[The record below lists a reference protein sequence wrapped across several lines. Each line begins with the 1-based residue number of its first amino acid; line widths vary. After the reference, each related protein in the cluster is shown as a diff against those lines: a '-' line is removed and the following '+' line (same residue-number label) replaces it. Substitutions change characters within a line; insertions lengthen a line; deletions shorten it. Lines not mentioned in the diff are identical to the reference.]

1 MGQPISPRLQQ
12 AVEMVK
18 ALSPDEQRQL
28 LEIIRQ
34 RLIQYQRAEL
44 VAEVAEARQAYQQ
57 GQVQRG
63 TVADLMKSLESDAQT
78 TVVRTSRGLVIAGTR
93 ITLYDILDY
102 LAANWPS
109 DLIRDWFDLSD
120 RQIADVMDYIE
131 KNRVQV
137 EAEYRLILQE
147 TEEIRRYWEARN
159 RERFAQIAIQ
169 PPKPGQEEIRAKLTA
184 WKARLEPA

>member
-1 MGQPISPRLQQ
+1 
-12 AVEMVK
+12 
-18 ALSPDEQRQL
+18 
-28 LEIIRQ
+28 
-34 RLIQYQRAEL
+34 
-44 VAEVAEARQAYQQ
+44 
-57 GQVQRG
+57 
-63 TVADLMKSLESDAQT
+63 
-78 TVVRTSRGLVIAGTR
+78 
-93 ITLYDILDY
+93 LDY
-102 LAANWPS
+102 LAADWPP

-169 PPKPGQEEIRAKLTA
+169 PPKPGQEEIRAKLAA

>member
-1 MGQPISPRLQQ
+1 MSQPVSPRLQQ

-44 VAEVAEARQAYQQ
+44 VAEVAEARQAYRQ
-57 GQVQRG
+57 GPVQRG

-102 LAANWPS
+102 LAADWPP

-159 RERFAQIAIQ
+159 RERFAQIAIT
-169 PPKPGQEEIRAKLTA
+169 PPKPGQEEIRAKLAA

>member
-1 MGQPISPRLQQ
+1 MSAPVSPRLQQ

-93 ITLYDILDY
+93 ITLYDVMDY
-102 LAANWPS
+102 LTANWPPE
-109 DLIRDWFDLSD
+109 LTRDWFNLTD
-120 RQIADVMDYIE
+120 QQMTDVVDYIE
-131 KNRVQV
+131 THRAEV
-137 EAEYRLILQE
+137 EAEYQLVLQQAE
-147 TEEIRRYWEARN
+147 QVRHYWEARN
-159 RERFAQIAIQ
+159 RERFAQIAAM
-169 PPKPGQEEIRAKLTA
+169 PPKSGQEEIRARLAA
-184 WKARLEPA
+184 WKARLEPT

>member
-1 MGQPISPRLQQ
+1 MSQPVSPRLQQ

-18 ALSPDEQRQL
+18 ALSLDEQRQL

-34 RLIQYQRAEL
+34 RLVQYQRAEL
-44 VAEVAEARQAYQQ
+44 MAEVAEARQAYQQ

-63 TVADLMKSLESDAQT
+63 TVADLMKNPESDTQM
-78 TVVRTSRGLVIAGTR
+78 TVVRSSRGPVIAGTR
-93 ITLYDILDY
+93 ITLYDVLDY
-102 LAANWPS
+102 LAANWPP
-109 DLIRDWFDLSD
+109 DLIRDWFDLTD

-147 TEEIRRYWEARN
+147 AEEIRRYWEARN

-169 PPKPGQEEIRAKLTA
+169 PPKPGQEEIRAKLAA

>member
-1 MGQPISPRLQQ
+1 MGQPVSPRLQQ
-12 AVEMVK
+12 AVEIVK
-18 ALSPDEQRQL
+18 ALSPDEQMQL

-44 VAEVAEARQAYQQ
+44 VAEVAEARQAYRQ

-78 TVVRTSRGLVIAGTR
+78 AVVRTSRGLVIAGTR

-102 LAANWPS
+102 LAANWPP

-147 TEEIRRYWEARN
+147 AEEIRRYWEARN

-169 PPKPGQEEIRAKLTA
+169 PPKPGQEEIRAKLAA